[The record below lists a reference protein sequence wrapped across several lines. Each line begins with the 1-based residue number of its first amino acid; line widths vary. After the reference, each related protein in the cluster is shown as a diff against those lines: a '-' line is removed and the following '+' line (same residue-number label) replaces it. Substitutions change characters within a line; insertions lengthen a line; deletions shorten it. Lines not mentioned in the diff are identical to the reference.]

1 MSRKLT
7 QKEFIDKMHQI
18 HPNIEVLS
26 TYINNATK
34 VKCKCL
40 KCGNVWDVIPRN
52 LLRSIK
58 PSGCPICFR
67 KKKAN
72 MQRINPSQF
81 VNRMNI
87 VNPNIEI
94 IDTYIDYNTKLLCK
108 CKICQNTFYKDP
120 SHLLRGQGCP
130 YCSKQS
136 TINARRGNKGKFV
149 NSARKVHG
157 DNYSKVNYIN
167 SRTKVCII
175 CPKHGEFWQKPNNHL
190 QGQNCPRCKNSKG
203 EDKVSQVLD
212 SLKITYIKQY
222 QINTIFKNHKII
234 VDFYFQYNGIK
245 YIIEYNGIQH
255 YMPIERF
262 GGAVQFN
269 YQKARDE
276 YLRHFCMINYINLI
290 EIPYTIK
297 ISDIEEIINTN
308 LKINK

>member
-1 MSRKLT
+1 
-7 QKEFIDKMHQI
+7 
-18 HPNIEVLS
+18 
-26 TYINNATK
+26 
-34 VKCKCL
+34 
-40 KCGNVWDVIPRN
+40 
-52 LLRSIK
+52 
-58 PSGCPICFR
+58 
-67 KKKAN
+67 

-136 TINARRGNKGKFV
+136 TINVRRGNKGKFV
-149 NSARKVHG
+149 NSARKVHR
-157 DNYSKVNYIN
+157 DKYNYSKVNYIN

-190 QGQNCPRCKNSKG
+190 QGQNCHRCKNSKG

-212 SLKITYIKQY
+212 SLKIAYIKQY

-234 VDFYFQYNGIK
+234 VDFYFQYNSIK

-269 YQKARDE
+269 YQRARDE

-297 ISDIEEIINTN
+297 ISDIEEIINNN